1 MLTINLQNQNK
12 GEVKLNNIN
21 VLVVGGFGKMGK
33 EVVNMVLNSNDLK
46 LVSVVDTH
54 YDFKHDLPNHVFVG
68 HDLKKAIAESNPH
81 VVVDFTH
88 PDSVLDN
95 ILIALRERVPV
106 VVGTTGLKSQ
116 DLDLI
121 HVSAEEKGVG
131 VVVAPNFA
139 LGAVLMMEI
148 CKQVA
153 KHFSEVEIIE
163 MHNPKKVDS
172 PSGTALKTAEGIAM
186 NLKDTPVIYD
196 SSPARGKIINN
207 IPIHSVRLTGLIAHQ
222 QVIFATLGQTLTIKH
237 DSYDRTSFMPG
248 VALAIKKVVKCK
260 GLIYGL
266 ENLLEL

>member
-1 MLTINLQNQNK
+1 MNK
-12 GEVKLNNIN
+12 PIS

-33 EVVNMVLNSNDLK
+33 EVVNMLLNSGDLE
-46 LVSVVDTH
+46 LVSVVDTAHH
-54 YDFKHDLPNHVFVG
+54 YEYSLPSNVFVR
-68 HDLKKAIAESNPH
+68 HDLKKAIEESKPH

-88 PDSVLDN
+88 PEIVLDN
-95 ILIALRERVPV
+95 TLIALREKVSV
-106 VVGTTGLKSQ
+106 VVGTTGLKPQ
-116 DLDLI
+116 DLDQI
-121 HVSAEEKGVG
+121 HISAEEKGVG

-148 CKQVA
+148 SKQIA

-163 MHNPKKVDS
+163 MHNPRKADS
-172 PSGTALKTAEGIAM
+172 PSGTALKTAEGIAR
-186 NLKDTPVIYD
+186 NLKSTPVIYD
-196 SSPARGKIINN
+196 SSPARGEIINN

-222 QVIFATLGQTLTIKH
+222 QVIFGAQGQTLIIKH

>member
-1 MLTINLQNQNK
+1 MEKPI
-12 GEVKLNNIN
+12 G

-33 EVVNMVLNSNDLK
+33 EVVNMVQNSGDLE
-46 LVSVVDTH
+46 LVSIVDTAH
-54 YDFKHDLPNHVFVG
+54 NCDYSLPSNIFVG
-68 HDLKKAIAESNPH
+68 HDLKAAIKESKPQ

-88 PDSVLDN
+88 PGIVLDN
-95 ILIALRERVPV
+95 TLIALKERAAV
-106 VVGTTGLKSQ
+106 VVGTTGLKPEA
-116 DLDLI
+116 LDQI
-121 HVSAEEKGVG
+121 HVSAEEKGIG

-148 CKQVA
+148 SKQIA

-163 MHNPKKVDS
+163 MHNPKKADS
-172 PSGTALKTAEGIAM
+172 PSGTALKTAEGIAR
-186 NLKDTPVIYD
+186 NLKSTPVIYD
-196 SSPARGKIINN
+196 SSPARGEIINN

-222 QVIFATLGQTLTIKH
+222 QVIFGAQGQTLTIKH

-248 VALAIKKVVKCK
+248 VALAIKKVMKCK